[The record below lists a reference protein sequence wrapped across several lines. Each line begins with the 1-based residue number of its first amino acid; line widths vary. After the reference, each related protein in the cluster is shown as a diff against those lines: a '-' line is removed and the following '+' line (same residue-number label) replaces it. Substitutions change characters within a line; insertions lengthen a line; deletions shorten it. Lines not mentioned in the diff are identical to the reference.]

1 MAAPRGG
8 LLISRIRTAFLVY
21 AFAALGV
28 FLVAVP
34 WSPVWETSTAGYL
47 ATSAGPWLRSG
58 FLRGFVSGLGFLN
71 LAAAW
76 SEARSLLWPGAGGGR
91 EG

>member
-1 MAAPRGG
+1 LP
-8 LLISRIRTAFLVY
+8 SRLQTALHVY

-34 WSPVWETSTAGYL
+34 WSPVWDSATAAFL
-47 ATSAGPWLRSG
+47 PTVAGPWLRSG
-58 FLRGFVSGLGFLN
+58 FVRGLVSGLGALN

-76 SEARSLLWPGAGGGR
+76 SEALAFLRSPEDVR
-91 EG
+91 

>member
-1 MAAPRGG
+1 M
-8 LLISRIRTAFLVY
+8 ISRLRTAFLVY
-21 AFAALGV
+21 VFAALGV

-47 ATSAGPWLRSG
+47 PTAAGSWLRSG
-58 FLRGFVSGLGFLN
+58 FVRGLISGVGALN

-76 SEARSLLWPGAGGGR
+76 SEARSLLWPGRDRNDG
-91 EG
+91 E

>member
-1 MAAPRGG
+1 
-8 LLISRIRTAFLVY
+8 VY

-34 WSPVWETSTAGYL
+34 WSPVWDSATAAYL
-47 ATSAGPWLRSG
+47 PTVAGPWLRSG
-58 FLRGFVSGLGFLN
+58 FVRGLVSGLGALN

-76 SEARSLLWPGAGGGR
+76 SEALAFLRPP
-91 EG
+91 EDVK